1 LNVNE
6 WYGSRY
12 YGYPYGYGRYG
23 HWRGRRSAVEVK
35 PEQETDVKFDDDLSI
50 DEWYARRY
58 YGYPYSYDRYGYRG
72 GYYW

>member
-1 LNVNE
+1 
-6 WYGSRY
+6 
-12 YGYPYGYGRYG
+12 
-23 HWRGRRSAVEVK
+23 VK